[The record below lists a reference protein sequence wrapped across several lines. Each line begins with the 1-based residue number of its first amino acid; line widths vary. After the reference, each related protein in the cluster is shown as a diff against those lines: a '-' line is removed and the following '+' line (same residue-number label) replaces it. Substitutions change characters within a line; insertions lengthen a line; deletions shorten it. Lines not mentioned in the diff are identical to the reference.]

1 MNTEREALKIV
12 EELKKVVQSSV
23 TMVYFAGD
31 SEEHILD
38 AIEKA
43 WRAKLL
49 SMDSDML
56 SSAILV
62 CLEMSV
68 AWNDA
73 VEALGDNSLFHRDAL
88 TKRLIKVLWEE

>member
-1 MNTEREALKIV
+1 MNMEREALKIV
-12 EELKKVVQSSV
+12 EELNKIVQSAV
-23 TMVYFAGD
+23 TLAYALGD

-49 SMDSDML
+49 SIDSDTL
-56 SSAILV
+56 PSAMLV
-62 CLEMSV
+62 CIEMSV

-73 VEALGDNSLFHRDAL
+73 AEALDDNSGFHRDAL
-88 TKRLIKVLWEE
+88 AKRLLKVLWEE